1 MKIII
6 PMAGK
11 GSRLRPHT
19 LTVPKP
25 LISVAGKPIV
35 QRLVEDLATSYNG
48 VIEEVAFITG
58 EYGEDV
64 ERHLI
69 SIAQSIGAKGTI
81 YKQDVPLGIAH
92 AIGCAAASLSG
103 NLIVAFADTLFKAN
117 FHFNPKEDGIIWTQ
131 KVDDPSSFGVVKIDM
146 NNIITDFVEKPKN
159 FVSNLA
165 IVGIYY
171 FNDGDVLRKE
181 INYLIENDIKLR
193 GEYQLT
199 SVLDNMKNNGTRFRT
214 ASIEEW
220 IDCGNK
226 EAVVHA
232 NKRMLDIKR
241 NEKLHA
247 DSAQIINAVIIPPC
261 FIGKNAIVKD
271 SVIGP
276 YVSVGNN
283 SVINESIIVNSVIGE
298 ETVIKDATMSNSMIG
313 NYVEYKGHKSELSIS
328 DYSKYAS

>member
-1 MKIII
+1 MKIIV

-19 LTVPKP
+19 LTIPKP
-25 LISVAGKPIV
+25 LICVAGKPIV
-35 QRLVEDLATSYNG
+35 QRLVEDLAASYNG
-48 VIEEVAFITG
+48 TIEEVAFITG
-58 EYGEDV
+58 EFGEDV
-64 ERHLI
+64 ERSLI
-69 SIAQSIGAKGTI
+69 KIAESVGAKGTI

-92 AIGCAAASLSG
+92 AIGCASESLKG
-103 NLIVAFADTLFKAN
+103 NIIVAFADTLFRAN
-117 FHFNPKEDGIIWTQ
+117 FRFNANEDGIIWTQ

-146 NNIITDFVEKPKN
+146 ENVITEFVEKPKS

-171 FNDGDVLRKE
+171 FREGENLKKE
-181 INYLIENDIKLR
+181 IDYLIENDIKLR

-199 SVLDNMKNNGTRFRT
+199 SVLENMKNNKLCFRT
-214 ASIEEW
+214 ASIDEW

-241 NEKLHA
+241 AEKMQA
-247 DSAQIINAVIIPPC
+247 DNAQLINAVIIPPC
-261 FIGKNAIVKD
+261 FIGENVMIKD

-276 YVSVGNN
+276 HVSVGNN
-283 SVINESIIVNSVIGE
+283 TVIKESIIVNSVIGE
-298 ETVIKDATMSNSMIG
+298 DALIKDAAMCNSMIG
-313 NYVEYKGHKSELSIS
+313 NFVEFVGHKSELSIS